1 MLNAC
6 AFSLHPTSATLNNP
20 PLLRVGDRMFKF
32 TKIVIVVVSSVA
44 IAGCASSSNDIKA
57 SYVSPMQYQSYNCQQ
72 ISAEAERI
80 SRRVSETSGVQ
91 DSKASNDAVVTG
103 VALVLFWPA
112 AFMMKGDGQT
122 AAELARLKGEFEALE
137 RASIEKSCGLKFQQ
151 KQAVKS

>member
-1 MLNAC
+1 
-6 AFSLHPTSATLNNP
+6 
-20 PLLRVGDRMFKF
+20 MFK
-32 TKIVIVVVSSVA
+32 VIKLTVA
-44 IAGCASSSNDIKA
+44 GTISLAVAACASSSNDIKA

-80 SRRVSETSGVQ
+80 SRRVSEASGVQ

-103 VALVLFWPA
+103 VAIVLFWPA

-137 RASIEKSCGLKFQQ
+137 RASIEKSCSLKFQQ
-151 KQAVKS
+151 KPATKS